1 MCGADCWTDHRLV
14 VSKLN
19 LRIQPARRP
28 QGKKAPKRL
37 DVSKLNKDSMR
48 QDFLTDICNQL
59 DAMNL
64 SSEDPEEN
72 WTVFHK
78 TVLSSAAS
86 TLGHPSRKHQD
97 WFDENDDEIQRLLE
111 EKHRLLKA
119 HQDDTSSV
127 SKKAAYSNICKTVQ
141 TKLRDMQ
148 DSWLRKKT
156 EEIQSFADR
165 KDMKKFHDAL
175 KTIYGPKSS
184 GATLLSADG
193 NTLLTDKEAILER
206 WAEHFNSV
214 LNRPSSI
221 NQDAIDR
228 LPQIEC
234 NVLLDEFPTVTE
246 TRKAVQQLSSG
257 KAPGADA
264 IPAEVY
270 KAGGLPMAEK
280 LTELFHC
287 MWRKEAIP
295 QEFEDAS

>member
-1 MCGADCWTDHRLV
+1 MHPHSKHWHLIDYVIVRSTDRQDVRVTKTMCGADCWTDKRLV

-19 LRIQPARRP
+19 LRIQPARRQP

-37 DVSKLNKDSMR
+37 DVSKLNQDSVR
-48 QDFLTDICNQL
+48 QAFLTDICNKL
-59 DAMNL
+59 YAINL
-64 SSEDPEEN
+64 SSEKPEEN
-72 WTVFHK
+72 WTVFHQ
-78 TVLSSAAS
+78 TVHSSAAT
-86 TLGHPSRKHQD
+86 TLGHPSREHQD

-111 EKHRLLKA
+111 EKHRLHKA

-127 SKKAAYSNICKTVQ
+127 PKKAACSNSCKTVQ

-148 DSWLRKKT
+148 YSWPRKKT

-175 KTIYGPKSS
+175 KTIYGTRSS
-184 GATLLSADG
+184 RATTLLSADG
-193 NTLLTDKEAILER
+193 STLLTDKEAILKR

-221 NQDAIDR
+221 NDDAIDR

-234 NVLLDEFPTVTE
+234 NVLLDEFPTVME

-257 KAPGADA
+257 KTLGADA
-264 IPAEVY
+264 IPAEV
-270 KAGGLPMAEK
+270 
-280 LTELFHC
+280 
-287 MWRKEAIP
+287 
-295 QEFEDAS
+295 